1 MANNITRLKQPRD
14 INIGIVIFLVILMY
28 IIGHLY
34 KYISKSEISIYEV
47 QPGEIYTTAQCDG
60 MIIRKEELILTE
72 VAGYVNYYFSE
83 GSRVA
88 KNSTIYSID
97 SNKNIYELISG
108 NATEI
113 KLSGDDLSDFKFL
126 LQENLI
132 NMESHHDILTAKAN
146 ILTAYQRSI
155 DTMLMQELNQ
165 IMATTGITSNFH
177 IVTTPNSGIISYV
190 MDDYTNYTVQEVIP
204 ECFDK
209 KDTVSLYSIDLIAA
223 NSPVY
228 KIISDDTW
236 NIVVKLDDVLYGY
249 LFGKE
254 TATFTLNNKLTVTA
268 PITCYRKNDAYFAEI
283 TMDKYLSNF
292 SSERF
297 IRVKFEMTR
306 INGLKIPETAITWKD
321 YYRIPE
327 EYLIEEEIKDSKK
340 KGLYVEVFNIETGT
354 TEYKFQEITIF
365 YSNEGFFY
373 VDCSDLSQDLYI
385 TTSDK
390 SNRVMLYTFVNKL
403 EGAYNINKGYAV
415 FKRIERLNTENGYS
429 IIKKNS
435 ISGLSTYDHI
445 ALDATSVIEDA
456 VIY

>member
-1 MANNITRLKQPRD
+1 MANNITQLKQPKD
-14 INIGIVIFLVILMY
+14 INIGIVIFLVILIY
-28 IIGHLY
+28 IIGHFY
-34 KYISKSEISIYEV
+34 NYISKSEISIYEV

-60 MIIRKEELILTE
+60 MIIRKEELVLTE
-72 VAGYVNYYFSE
+72 AAGYVNYYFSE

-88 KNSTIYSID
+88 KDSTIYSID
-97 SNKNIYELISG
+97 SNRNIYELISG

-132 NMESHHDILTAKAN
+132 NTKSHHDIATAKAN
-146 ILTAYQRSI
+146 VLTSYQRLI

-165 IMATTGITSNFH
+165 IMASTGITSNFH
-177 IVTTPNSGIISYV
+177 IVTTKKSGIISYA
-190 MDDYTNYTVQEVIP
+190 MDDYTNYTAQEVMP

-209 KDTVSLYSIDLIAA
+209 KDTISLYSIDLIAA

-228 KIISDDTW
+228 KIITDDTW

-254 TATFTLNNKLTVTA
+254 TATFTLNNELTVTA

-297 IRVKFEMTR
+297 VRIKFEVTHV
-306 INGLKIPETAITWKD
+306 NGLKIPETSITWKD

-340 KGLYVEVFNIETGT
+340 KGIYVEVFNLETGT
-354 TEYKFQEITIF
+354 TEYEFQEITIF

-373 VDCSDLSQDLYI
+373 VDCSDLSKDTYI

-415 FKRIERLNTENGYS
+415 FKRIERLNTEKGYS

-445 ALDATSVIEDA
+445 ALDAASVIEDA

>member
-1 MANNITRLKQPRD
+1 MANNITQLKQPKD
-14 INIGIVIFLVILMY
+14 INIGIVIFLVILIY
-28 IIGHLY
+28 IIGHFY
-34 KYISKSEISIYEV
+34 NYISKSEISIYEV

-60 MIIRKEELILTE
+60 MIIRKEELVLTE

-97 SNKNIYELISG
+97 SNRNIYELISG

-132 NMESHHDILTAKAN
+132 NTTSHHEILTAKAN
-146 ILTAYQRSI
+146 VLTAYQRLI
-155 DTMLMQELNQ
+155 DTMLMEELNQ
-165 IMATTGITSNFH
+165 IMASTGITSNFH
-177 IVTTPNSGIISYV
+177 IVTTTKSGIISYV
-190 MDDYTNYTVQEVIP
+190 MDDYTNYTSQEVMP

-228 KIISDDTW
+228 KIITDDTW

-249 LFGKE
+249 LFGKD
-254 TATFTLNNKLTVTA
+254 TATFTLNNELTVTA

-297 IRVKFEMTR
+297 VHIKFDITHA
-306 INGLKIPETAITWKD
+306 NGLKIPETAITWKD

-327 EYLIEEEIKDSKK
+327 EYLIEEEVKDSKK
-340 KGLYVEVFNIETGT
+340 KGLYVEVFNLETGT
-354 TEYKFQEITIF
+354 TEYEFQEITIF

-373 VDCSDLSQDLYI
+373 VDCSDLSKELYI
-385 TTSDK
+385 TTPDK
-390 SNRVMLYTFVNKL
+390 SSRVMLYTFVNKL

-445 ALDATSVIEDA
+445 ALDAASVIEDA

>member
-1 MANNITRLKQPRD
+1 MANNITQLKQPKD
-14 INIGIVIFLVILMY
+14 INIGIVIFLVILIY
-28 IIGHLY
+28 IIGHFY
-34 KYISKSEISIYEV
+34 NYISKSEISIYEV

-60 MIIRKEELILTE
+60 MIIRKEELVLTE

-88 KNSTIYSID
+88 KDSTIYSID
-97 SNKNIYELISG
+97 SNRNIYELISG
-108 NATEI
+108 NTTEI

-132 NMESHHDILTAKAN
+132 NTKSHHDIATAKAN
-146 ILTAYQRSI
+146 VLTSYQRLI

-165 IMATTGITSNFH
+165 IMASTGITSNFH
-177 IVTTPNSGIISYV
+177 IVTTKKSGIISYA
-190 MDDYTNYTVQEVIP
+190 MDDYTNYTAQEVMP

-209 KDTVSLYSIDLIAA
+209 KDTISLYSIDLIAA

-228 KIISDDTW
+228 KIITDDTW

-254 TATFTLNNKLTVTA
+254 TATFTLNNELTVTA

-297 IRVKFEMTR
+297 VRIKFEVTHV
-306 INGLKIPETAITWKD
+306 NGLKIPETSITWKD

-327 EYLIEEEIKDSKK
+327 EYLIEKEIKDSKK
-340 KGLYVEVFNIETGT
+340 KGLYVEVFNLETGT
-354 TEYKFQEITIF
+354 TEYEFQEITIF

-373 VDCSDLSQDLYI
+373 VDCSDLSKDIYI

>member
-1 MANNITRLKQPRD
+1 MANNITQLKQPKD
-14 INIGIVIFLVILMY
+14 INIGIVIFLVILIY
-28 IIGHLY
+28 IIGHFY
-34 KYISKSEISIYEV
+34 NYISKSEISIYEV

-60 MIIRKEELILTE
+60 MIIRKEELVLTE
-72 VAGYVNYYFSE
+72 AAGYVNYYFSE

-88 KNSTIYSID
+88 KDSTIYSID
-97 SNKNIYELISG
+97 SNRNIYELISG

-132 NMESHHDILTAKAN
+132 NTKSHHDIATAKAN
-146 ILTAYQRSI
+146 VLTSYQRLI

-165 IMATTGITSNFH
+165 IMASTGITSNFH
-177 IVTTPNSGIISYV
+177 IVTTTKSGIISYV
-190 MDDYTNYTVQEVIP
+190 MDDYTNYTSQEVMP

-228 KIISDDTW
+228 KIITDDTW

-297 IRVKFEMTR
+297 VRIKFDITHV
-306 INGLKIPETAITWKD
+306 NGLKIPETAITWKD

-327 EYLIEEEIKDSKK
+327 EYLVEEEIKDSKK
-340 KGLYVEVFNIETGT
+340 KGLYVEVFNLETGT
-354 TEYKFQEITIF
+354 TEYEFQEITIF

-373 VDCSDLSQDLYI
+373 VDCSDLSKELYI

-445 ALDATSVIEDA
+445 ALDAASVIEDA